1 MWAQWLLLILYA
13 GVGVTNVARGVLG
26 FVVGPVIAGDV
37 PYFPWLSGIYVAW
50 GIVFLGVCAVYLVR
64 KVSFALWPVLG
75 IGTAYQATLWAIKLI
90 AERASYARSL
100 WLRELLLTFIFIGGV
115 SLLGWVAATWSPS
128 AGQRRGRR

>member
-26 FVVGPVIAGDV
+26 FAVGPVIAGDV

-50 GIVFLGVCAVYLVR
+50 GFVLLGVSAVYLVR
-64 KVSFALWPVLG
+64 TGAFALWPVLG
-75 IGTAYQATLWAIKLI
+75 TGTAYQATLWAIKLI

-100 WLRELLLTFIFIGGV
+100 WLRDLLLTFIFIGGV
-115 SLLGWVAATWSPS
+115 WLLGWVAATRSLS
-128 AGQRRGRR
+128 ARQRRGRR